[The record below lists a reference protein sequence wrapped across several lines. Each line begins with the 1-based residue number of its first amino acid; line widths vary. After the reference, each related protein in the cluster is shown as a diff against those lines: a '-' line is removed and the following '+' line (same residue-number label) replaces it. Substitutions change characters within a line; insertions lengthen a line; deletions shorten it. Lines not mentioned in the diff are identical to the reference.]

1 MSRAKRKAGPA
12 VAGIYSRI
20 QQAPPSALWGE
31 SPASGEPPKVDRRMA
46 RREPV
51 SKRFPA
57 FIGLW
62 GESPASG
69 EPPKVDR
76 RMARREPV
84 SKRFPAFIG
93 LWGESPGIIK
103 YPFWQMTYRN
113 PKAVY
118 ACVNL
123 GEAYAPREIRE
134 RSICIDGNIGEVL
147 KELDGNQA

>member
-1 MSRAKRKAGPA
+1 MSRAKRKARREPVSARFPA
-12 VAGIYSRI
+12 FIG
-20 QQAPPSALWGE
+20 LWGE
-31 SPASGEPPKVDRRMA
+31 SPASAEPPKVGRRMARREPVLKRFPAFIGLWGESPTSAEPPKVDRRMA

-51 SKRFPA
+51 SA
-57 FIGLW
+57 
-62 GESPASG
+62 
-69 EPPKVDR
+69 
-76 RMARREPV
+76 
-84 SKRFPAFIG
+84 RFPAFIG

>member
-20 QQAPPSALWGE
+20 QQAPPFDLWGE
-31 SPASGEPPKVDRRMA
+31 SPASGEPQKVDRRMA
-46 RREPV
+46 
-51 SKRFPA
+51 
-57 FIGLW
+57 W
-62 GESPASG
+62 
-69 EPPKVDR
+69 
-76 RMARREPV
+76 REPV

-134 RSICIDGNIGEVL
+134 RSICIDGTIGEVL